1 MTNLA
6 TDLILGNI
14 LLFQNNMEI
23 CYKPKKITILK
34 DGFTQIIPMNKP
46 QPWYL
51 RLLTVESI
59 STLTEKPIDFLEIRT
74 TQVHNIKLL
83 LIMDLNNKYDEIE
96 RNYLS
101 EIDNN
106 FMLTKVRKEVRADNS
121 EKSIRLNNAS
131 TNPKTM
137 KLKTLVGY
145 LKPETLRTHNLK
157 GL

>member
-14 LLFQNNMEI
+14 FLFQNNTEI
-23 CYKPKKITILK
+23 CYKPKQITILK
-34 DGFTQIIPMNKP
+34 DGFTQIIPMNK
-46 QPWYL
+46 PWYL

-83 LIMDLNNKYDEIE
+83 SIMDLNNKYDNFEIE
-96 RNYLS
+96 QNYLS

-106 FMLTKVRKEVRADNS
+106 FMLTKVRIWQIIVRN
-121 EKSIRLNNAS
+121 
-131 TNPKTM
+131 
-137 KLKTLVGY
+137 V
-145 LKPETLRTHNLK
+145 
-157 GL
+157 